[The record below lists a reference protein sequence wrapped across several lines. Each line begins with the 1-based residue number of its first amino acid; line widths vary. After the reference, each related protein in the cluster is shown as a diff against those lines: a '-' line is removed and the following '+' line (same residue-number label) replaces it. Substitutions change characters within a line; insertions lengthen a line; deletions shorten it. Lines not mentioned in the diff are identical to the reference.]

1 MRAWPRGQ
9 GGGAAG
15 VERIGRQELLVTV
28 TVVGLACLVLWR
40 SPVLLPLRLLVTL
53 VHEAG
58 HALVALLAGASV
70 QSVTINAHEGGLTSF
85 SLSDPGTLRLVAIG
99 SAGYV
104 GTAVVG
110 GLLLAS
116 CGRMRTGRL
125 GLALLAGA
133 VVAVL
138 LAWVPWSIRPSAAS
152 AAATGS
158 SSADGR
164 YTIVFCVLA
173 AAALAGLA
181 WQPRQQ
187 VRRLAL
193 VAIATGLCL
202 GAVED
207 LSGVLRLSRQGG
219 HSDATIVARA
229 AFLPPWVW
237 ASLWLLL
244 GVAACALGVWAAL
257 RRGDEPAPPPA
268 LSEPVA

>member
-1 MRAWPRGQ
+1 MTPWRRSQPEA
-9 GGGAAG
+9 GADPD
-15 VERIGRQELLVTV
+15 RIGRQELLLTV
-28 TVVGLACLVLWR
+28 TVVGVACMVLWR
-40 SPVLLPLRLLVTL
+40 SPLLLPLRLLVTL

-70 QSVTINAHEGGLTSF
+70 QSVTINASEGGLTSF

-110 GLLLAS
+110 GLLLAA
-116 CGRMRTGRL
+116 CGRMRTGRI

-133 VVAVL
+133 VGAIL

-158 SSADGR
+158 SSSDGR

-173 AAALAGLA
+173 VAVLAGLA

-193 VAIATGLCL
+193 VGIATALCL

-207 LSGVLRLSRQGG
+207 LSGVLRLARAGA

-229 AFLPPWVW
+229 AFFPAWLW
-237 ASLWLLL
+237 ASVWLLL

-257 RRGDEPAPPPA
+257 RGGRAPEPPPA
-268 LSEPVA
+268 RPEPAA